1 MARMTLAGQ
10 WLLCKPTSAQLI
22 LMACAIGKK
31 CLLMCMW
38 LVLAAKLFYQ
48 FQTQQGLSYEAM
60 DLVAVLLT
68 GILNLIS

>member
-1 MARMTLAGQ
+1 
-10 WLLCKPTSAQLI
+10 
-22 LMACAIGKK
+22 
-31 CLLMCMW
+31 MCMW